1 MLIARARPMA
11 HDSAYG
17 LWSLVVVNLVVFIA
31 FAFSFARPQRRT
43 DWRSFG
49 ALRGN
54 PHLDGFHLASFALLA
69 SGFWLLGAAWPV
81 LYRAQRQRSL
91 ATSGPYAHVRH
102 PQYVGFVLILTGF
115 LLQWPTLLTLAMYP
129 VLLVMYVRLAL
140 HEERDAQARFTAEYD
155 RYASRTPRFIPNL
168 GRQTE
173 AA

>member
-1 MLIARARPMA
+1 MA

-129 VLLVMYVRLAL
+129 VLVFMYARLAWR
-140 HEERDAQARFTAEYD
+140 EEAGLETEFGAEYG
-155 RYASRTPRFIPNL
+155 RYAAVTPAFLPRLRKPAP
-168 GRQTE
+168 T
-173 AA
+173 